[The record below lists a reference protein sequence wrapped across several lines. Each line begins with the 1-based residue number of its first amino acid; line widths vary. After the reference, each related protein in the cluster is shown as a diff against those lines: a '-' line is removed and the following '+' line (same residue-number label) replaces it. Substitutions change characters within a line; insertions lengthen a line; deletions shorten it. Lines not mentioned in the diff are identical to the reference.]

1 MSNNDYVW
9 YASYGSNINKDRFLC
24 YIHGG
29 NPKWSTKVE
38 KGCRDKTLPLSEKSF
53 IIHHQLYFSKEAA
66 QWNGGGVCFIGL
78 DFNKS
83 VETYSY
89 MYLIKRE
96 QFLDVVSQENNID
109 HIQLNLKEVIENG
122 AKTYRD
128 TWYGNILYLGEVDN
142 FPVFTFTSN
151 DEFNRMSV
159 RKPSIEYLRTIC
171 VGLKREIGL
180 TDEQI
185 IDYFIR
191 IPGIVDEYTREDIKQ
206 ILD

>member
-1 MSNNDYVW
+1 MRKIDYVW

-24 YIHGG
+24 YIQGG

-38 KGCRDKTLPLSEKSF
+38 KGCRDKALPISEKSF

-83 VETYSY
+83 FETYSY
-89 MYLIKRE
+89 MYLIKRD

-109 HIQLNLKEVIENG
+109 HIHLDLNEVIENG
-122 AKTYRD
+122 AKKYRD
-128 TWYGNILYLGEVDN
+128 SWYGNILYLDEVDDY
-142 FPVFTFTSN
+142 PVFTFTTNEEFSLSN
-151 DEFNRMSV
+151 V
-159 RKPSIEYLRTIC
+159 RKPSLEYLITIC

-185 IDYFIR
+185 VDYFIR
-191 IPGIVDEYTREDIKQ
+191 IPGIADKFTKEDIKQ